1 MLSSI
6 LIGSLNLSYQ
16 LIYFSLTFY
25 GKQQNFSLTKRRE
38 KSRFRK
44 PFPTDETT
52 EKKKNNNNNNN
63 NRKWHTGSDKKNTNF
78 GLKLFNGTPKF
89 PYKFKEII
97 SLILPYVELL
107 SWLCNNNKKFTS
119 KIFRMACKSLQE

>member
-16 LIYFSLTFY
+16 LKYFSLTFY
-25 GKQQNFSLTKRRE
+25 GKQQNFSLTKRR
-38 KSRFRK
+38 KKVDFASLFL
-44 PFPTDETT
+44 PTKQQK
-52 EKKKNNNNNNN
+52 KKKNNNNNNN
-63 NRKWHTGSDKKNTNF
+63 NRKCHTGNDKKNTNF